1 VRAKDGPAAEAA
13 IVIVIAG
20 DAVEE
25 DVLVADQ
32 GATAGDIPA
41 AAVVVDADGG
51 KISSR
56 FSVFSKPNGPQR
68 CGPFILELQTGLVLE
83 RQAFENGF
91 RDVPDAG
98 HDIVPYFRSVEDVWR
113 AAF

>member
-1 VRAKDGPAAEAA
+1 MRAKDGPAAEAA

-51 KISSR
+51 RIR
-56 FSVFSKPNGPQR
+56 N
-68 CGPFILELQTGLVLE
+68 
-83 RQAFENGF
+83 
-91 RDVPDAG
+91 
-98 HDIVPYFRSVEDVWR
+98 
-113 AAF
+113 